1 VATKKNDPLGKLY
14 GILRKMECELQM
26 LGVRSDFGSP
36 TEPGFAAETLTSCI
50 QIITQ
55 QPNTPEGTLMLT
67 VKDLL
72 DTEMRRS
79 IPHADTHTLAQ
90 WSAADEFNKA
100 SFQKLVEAYRAEFTM
115 PEEFKS

>member
-1 VATKKNDPLGKLY
+1 MATKKNDPLGKLY
-14 GILRKMECELQM
+14 EILRKIESELQM

-50 QIITQ
+50 QIITR
-55 QPNTPEGTLMLT
+55 QPDTPDGTLLLT

-72 DTEMRRS
+72 DTEMRRT

-90 WSAADEFNKA
+90 WSQADEFNKE
-100 SFQKLVEAYRAEFTM
+100 SFRRLVEAYRAEFKM
-115 PEEFKS
+115 PEEF

>member
-1 VATKKNDPLGKLY
+1 MAKKNSPLDKLY

-50 QIITQ
+50 QIITR
-55 QPNTPEGTLMLT
+55 QPDTPDGTLLLT

-72 DTEMRRS
+72 DTEMRRT
-79 IPHADTHTLAQ
+79 IPHADSHTLAQ
-90 WSAADEFNKA
+90 WDAADKFNQE
-100 SFQKLVEAYRAEFTM
+100 SFRKLVEAYRSDYRK
-115 PEEFKS
+115 PEEF